1 MSKIVFFNH
10 LHRGDLHTHKAFI
23 AQIQNQ
29 LPDIKLEYLHKN
41 PSRLTDEYNIP
52 LMGTP
57 DHLER
62 NVPFYQDVEN
72 NTLYINTWVATNWE
86 RFCKH
91 GGVNMN
97 LLIDQ
102 WTEIFDTINKFF
114 SVDIKIRESKEFYL
128 PLQNQEFVEK
138 KNVDSYIESAP
149 EKRVLVCNN
158 VPASGQSFADNLSKF
173 LIPIAEANPG
183 VDIICTDRFETSLSN
198 IKFTS
203 DIIKSEKET
212 DLLEISYLSSFCN
225 VIIGKNSGPYVFCET
240 FDNYMNSNKTMVS
253 FNKINREFDSIKE
266 TMSLDLSVPCKYIVI
281 PIQNVVNLTDSDINS
296 IREVLEKVI
305 PYEKN

>member
-23 AQIQNQ
+23 SQIQKE

-41 PSRLTDEYNIP
+41 PSRLTEEYGITLAGN
-52 LMGTP
+52 P
-57 DHLER
+57 DHLDR
-62 NVPFYQDVEN
+62 NTPFYQDVEN

-86 RFCKH
+86 RFCRH

-97 LLIDQ
+97 LLVDQ
-102 WTEIFDTINKFF
+102 WSEIFDTINKFF
-114 SVDIKIRESKEFYL
+114 SVDIKIREAKEFYL
-128 PLQNQEFVEK
+128 PVQNYEFVEK
-138 KNVDSYIESAP
+138 ENVNAYIENAP
-149 EKRVLVCNN
+149 DKRVLVCNN

-173 LIPIAEANPG
+173 LIPIAEKNPG
-183 VDIICTDRFETSLSN
+183 VDIICTDRFETSLPN

-203 DIIKSEKET
+203 DIIKSKKET
-212 DLLEISYLSSFCN
+212 DLFEISYLSSFCD

-253 FNKINREFDSIKE
+253 FNKINPEFDSIKE
-266 TMSLDLSVPCKYIVI
+266 TMSLDMTVSCNYIVV
-281 PIQNVVNLTDSDINS
+281 PIQNVVNLTNSDKDSITA
-296 IREVLEKVI
+296 VLEKVI
-305 PYEKN
+305 VYEKN